1 MKKLTLLAF
10 ALTVLVAPVCSFAQ
24 QSQMTVTKTETV
36 GTISEINPDTLVIR
50 SESSPNPVVYTYT
63 KKTNY
68 INQRGEPVS
77 METVK
82 SGLPV
87 TVYYTSSGNQMIA
100 EKVLV
105 HETTTT
111 RSEKQPTMEE
121 NKTSTKTTTTG
132 NPIFGEKKTST
143 TTTTSKTN

>member
-1 MKKLTLLAF
+1 MKKLSLFAF
-10 ALTVLVAPVCSFAQ
+10 ALTLLVAPVCSFAQ
-24 QSQMTVTKTETV
+24 QNQMTVTKTETA
-36 GTISEINPDTLVIR
+36 GTISEVNPDTLVIH

-63 KKTNY
+63 NKTNY
-68 INQRGEPVS
+68 INEKGEPVS
-77 METVK
+77 METVR

-87 TVYYTSSGNQMIA
+87 TVYYTRNGNQMTA

-111 RSEKQPTMEE
+111 TSEKPMIEE
-121 NKTSTKTTTTG
+121 KKVTTTTSG
-132 NPIFGEKKTST
+132 NPIFGQKQTTT

>member
-1 MKKLTLLAF
+1 MKKLHLFAF
-10 ALTVLVAPVCSFAQ
+10 ALTLLVAPVCSFAQ
-24 QSQMTVTKTETV
+24 QNQMTVTKTETA
-36 GTISEINPDTLVIR
+36 GTISEVNPDTLVIR

-63 KKTNY
+63 NKTNY

-77 METVK
+77 METVR

-87 TVYYTSSGNQMIA
+87 TVYYTSNGTQMTA
-100 EKVLV
+100 EKVMV

-111 RSEKQPTMEE
+111 TSEKPMIEE
-121 NKTSTKTTTTG
+121 KKTTTTTST
-132 NPIFGEKKTST
+132 NPIFGQKKTT

>member
-1 MKKLTLLAF
+1 MKKLSLFAF
-10 ALTVLVAPVCSFAQ
+10 ALTILVAPVCSFAQ
-24 QSQMTVTKTETV
+24 QSQMTVTRTETA
-36 GTISEINPDTLVIR
+36 GTISEVNPDTLVIR

-68 INQRGEPVS
+68 INERGEPVS

-87 TVYYTSSGNQMIA
+87 TVYYTRDGNQMIA

-111 RSEKQPTMEE
+111 RTEKPIMEE
-121 NKTSTKTTTTG
+121 NKTSTTTTTTG

>member
-1 MKKLTLLAF
+1 MKKLSLLAF
-10 ALTVLVAPVCSFAQ
+10 TLTVLIAPVCSFAQ
-24 QSQMTVTKTETV
+24 QAQMTVTKTETA
-36 GTISEINPDTLVIR
+36 GTISEVNPDTLVVR

-68 INQRGEPVS
+68 INERGEPVS
-77 METVK
+77 METVR

-87 TVYYTSSGNQMIA
+87 TVYYSSNGNQMIA
-100 EKVLV
+100 DKVMV

-111 RSEKQPTMEE
+111 TTEKPIMEE
-121 NKTSTKTTTTG
+121 NMTSTTTTTTG
-132 NPIFGEKKTST
+132 NPLFGEKKTST

>member
-1 MKKLTLLAF
+1 MKKLLLAF
-10 ALTVLVAPVCSFAQ
+10 ALTLLVAPVCSFAQ
-24 QSQMTVTKTETV
+24 QNQMTVTRTETA
-36 GTISEINPDTLVIR
+36 GTISEVNPDTLVIR

-63 KKTNY
+63 NKTNY

-77 METVK
+77 METVR

-87 TVYYTSSGNQMIA
+87 TVYYSSNGNQMTA
-100 EKVLV
+100 EKVMV

-111 RSEKQPTMEE
+111 TSEKPMIEE
-121 NKTSTKTTTTG
+121 KKTTTTTAT
-132 NPIFGEKKTST
+132 NPIFGRKQTT

>member
-1 MKKLTLLAF
+1 MKKLTLFAC
-10 ALTVLVAPVCSFAQ
+10 ALTILVAPLGAFAQ
-24 QSQMTVTKTETV
+24 QSQMTITKTETA
-36 GTISEINPDTLVIR
+36 GTISEVNPDTLVIR

-68 INQRGEPVS
+68 INERGEPVS

-87 TVYYTSSGNQMIA
+87 TVYYTTNGSQMTA

-105 HETTTT
+105 HESTTTT
-111 RSEKQPTMEE
+111 SEKPMMEQ
-121 NKTSTKTTTTG
+121 KKTTTTTT
-132 NPIFGEKKTST
+132 KTQ
-143 TTTTSKTN
+143 